1 MTGLSLLAVAGSAA
15 LVAIAA
21 VFAWIARADRRRS
34 EALNQDTLERFE
46 AAVADRRIARA
57 MREDTARWIS
67 ESNPQFWGDPWGDQ

>member
-21 VFAWIARADRRRS
+21 VFAWIARADRRRA

-57 MREDTARWIS
+57 MREDTARWVRDAH
-67 ESNPQFWGDPWGDQ
+67 PTFWEGL

>member
-1 MTGLSLLAVAGSAA
+1 MTGPTLLAVAGSAA
-15 LVAIAA
+15 LVAISA
-21 VFAWIARADRRRS
+21 VFAWIARADRRRA

-67 ESNPQFWGDPWGDQ
+67 ESNPQFWGEL

>member
-1 MTGLSLLAVAGSAA
+1 MTGPTLLALAGSAA

-57 MREDTARWIS
+57 MREDTARWVRDAH
-67 ESNPQFWGDPWGDQ
+67 PTFWEGL